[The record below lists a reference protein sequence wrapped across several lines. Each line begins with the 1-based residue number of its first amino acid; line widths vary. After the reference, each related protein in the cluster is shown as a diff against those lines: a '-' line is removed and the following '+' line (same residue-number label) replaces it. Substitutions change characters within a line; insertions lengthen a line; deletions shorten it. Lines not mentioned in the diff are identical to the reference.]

1 MKTPASR
8 KRRTARR
15 RPGPAQ
21 ALERGLRILNVLA
34 DVGRLPLAELARRV
48 DLNLRTAEH
57 LTKTLEALGYVA
69 QAADRSWGIAGRVFQ
84 LVAAAWNGD
93 ELAKLGESTVRDL
106 GMKTGEATQLAIFD
120 RRDVIVVS
128 KLDGAGPERLFERLG
143 APRPAYCT
151 ALGKALLAYQH
162 DSVVNAYLDSME
174 LKAFTPRTIT
184 SASRLRKQLREIR
197 RSGFAV
203 DDEEF
208 SQGIRCIAAPVFNF
222 TNRAVAALG
231 MFGAAW
237 RISPQRM
244 STCVTLVTQM
254 AERLSRELAYR
265 DPYPPRVAH

>member
-1 MKTPASR
+1 MSPKSR
-8 KRRTARR
+8 TRRAVRR
-15 RPGPAQ
+15 RPATVK

-34 DVGRLPLAELARRV
+34 DRGRLPLGELAQRG
-48 DLNLRTAEH
+48 DFSLGTARH
-57 LTKTLEALGYVA
+57 LVKTLEALGYVA
-69 QAADRSWGIAGRVFQ
+69 QAPDRRWGIAGRVFQ
-84 LVAAAWNGD
+84 LVAAAWDGD
-93 ELAKLGESTVRDL
+93 ELARLGESTVRDL

-162 DSVVNAYLDSME
+162 DSVVNTYLASTK
-174 LKAFTPRTIT
+174 LRRFTPKTIT
-184 SASRLRKQLREIR
+184 SAARLREQLREIR
-197 RSGFAV
+197 RHGFAV

-208 SQGIRCIAAPVFNF
+208 SQGIRCVAAPVFNF

-244 STCVTLVTQM
+244 STCVTLVTQQ

-265 DPYPPRVAH
+265 EPYPPPAED